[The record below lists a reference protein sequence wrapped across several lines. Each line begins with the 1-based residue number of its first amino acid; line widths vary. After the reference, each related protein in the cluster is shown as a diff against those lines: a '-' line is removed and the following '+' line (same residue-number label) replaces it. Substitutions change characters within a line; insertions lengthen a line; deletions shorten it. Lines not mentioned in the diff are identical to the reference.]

1 MMTRISGTVE
11 DKAQRENKNGDPFL
25 AFKIGIGRQYPVSV
39 TDHEMRGEMLHKGDR
54 VELDIEESQ
63 GTYNGKAVTYRNL
76 IAVMNRAEDEDDG
89 PDLTDA
95 EYEVPEGME
104 SRKVDGADVVSTART
119 PQETR
124 SGPVEPAFNGMAW
137 GACQNNATTIVTSA
151 DYIKPSFLSEEEKRS
166 WYTGEILTMAMLL
179 YQQRPS

>member
-1 MMTRISGTVE
+1 MTRISGTVE

-95 EYEVPEGME
+95 EYEVP
-104 SRKVDGADVVSTART
+104 ART

-137 GACQNNATTIVTSA
+137 GACQNNATTIVMSPE
-151 DYIKPSFLSEEEKRS
+151 YLKPAFETTEEARAWIE
-166 WYTGEILTMAMLL
+166 GEIMTVAGDL
-179 YQQRPS
+179 YGMRPQ

>member
-1 MMTRISGTVE
+1 MTRISGTVE
-11 DKAQRENKNGDPFL
+11 DKAQKENKNGDPFL
-25 AFKIGIGRQYPVSV
+25 SFKIGVGRQYPVSV

-76 IAVMNRAEDEDDG
+76 IAVMNREEDEDDG
-89 PDLTDA
+89 PDLSGA

-119 PQETR
+119 PQEPR

-137 GACQNNATTIVTSA
+137 GACQNNATTIVMSP
-151 DYIKPSFLSEEEKRS
+151 DYLKPAFETTEEARAWIE
-166 WYTGEILTMAMLL
+166 GEIMTVAGDL
-179 YQQRPS
+179 YGMRPQ

>member
-1 MMTRISGTVE
+1 MTRISGTVE

-95 EYEVPEGME
+95 EYEVP
-104 SRKVDGADVVSTART
+104 AIT

>member
-25 AFKIGIGRQYPVSV
+25 AFKIGVGRQYPVSV

-54 VELDIEESQ
+54 VELDIAESQ

-95 EYEVPEGME
+95 EYEVP
-104 SRKVDGADVVSTART
+104 ART
-119 PQETR
+119 PQEPR

-137 GACQNNATTIVTSA
+137 GACQNNATTIVMSP
-151 DYIKPSFLSEEEKRS
+151 DYLKPAFETTEEARAWIE
-166 WYTGEILTMAMLL
+166 GEIMTVAGDL
-179 YQQRPS
+179 YGMRPQ

>member
-1 MMTRISGTVE
+1 MTRISGTVE

-25 AFKIGIGRQYPVSV
+25 SFKIGVGRQYPVSV

-95 EYEVPEGME
+95 EYEVP
-104 SRKVDGADVVSTART
+104 ART

-137 GACQNNATTIVTSA
+137 GACQNNATTIVMSPE
-151 DYIKPSFLSEEEKRS
+151 YLKPAFETTEEARAWIE
-166 WYTGEILTMAMLL
+166 GEIMTVAGDL
-179 YQQRPS
+179 YGMRPQ

>member
-1 MMTRISGTVE
+1 MTRISGVVE

-95 EYEVPEGME
+95 EYEVP
-104 SRKVDGADVVSTART
+104 AIT

-166 WYTGEILTMAMLL
+166 WYTGEILTMAMML

>member
-1 MMTRISGTVE
+1 MTRISGTVE

-39 TDHEMRGEMLHKGDR
+39 TDHEMRGEMLHKGDL

-95 EYEVPEGME
+95 EYEVP
-104 SRKVDGADVVSTART
+104 AIT

-166 WYTGEILTMAMLL
+166 WYTGEILTLALL
-179 YQQRPS
+179 MYQQRPS

>member
-1 MMTRISGTVE
+1 MTRISGTVE

-25 AFKIGIGRQYPVSV
+25 AFKIGVGRQYPVSV

-76 IAVMNRAEDEDDG
+76 IAVMNRADDEDDG

-95 EYEVPEGME
+95 EYEVP
-104 SRKVDGADVVSTART
+104 ART

-137 GACQNNATTIVTSA
+137 GACQNNATTIVMSPE
-151 DYIKPSFLSEEEKRS
+151 YLKPAFETTEEARAWIE
-166 WYTGEILTMAMLL
+166 GEIMTVAGDL
-179 YQQRPS
+179 YGMRPQ

>member
-1 MMTRISGTVE
+1 MTRISGTVE

-95 EYEVPEGME
+95 EYEVP
-104 SRKVDGADVVSTART
+104 AIT

-166 WYTGEILTMAMLL
+166 WYTGEILTLALL
-179 YQQRPS
+179 MYQQRPS

>member
-1 MMTRISGTVE
+1 MTRISGVVE

-25 AFKIGIGRQYPVSV
+25 SFKIGIGRQYPVSV

-95 EYEVPEGME
+95 EYEVP
-104 SRKVDGADVVSTART
+104 ART

-137 GACQNNATTIVTSA
+137 GACQNNATTIVMSPE
-151 DYIKPSFLSEEEKRS
+151 YLKPAFETTEEARAWIE
-166 WYTGEILTMAMLL
+166 GEIMTVAGDL
-179 YQQRPS
+179 YGMRPQ

>member
-1 MMTRISGTVE
+1 MTRISGVVE

-25 AFKIGIGRQYPVSV
+25 AFKIGVGRQYPVSV

-95 EYEVPEGME
+95 EYEVP
-104 SRKVDGADVVSTART
+104 ART

-137 GACQNNATTIVTSA
+137 GACQNNATTIVMSPE
-151 DYIKPSFLSEEEKRS
+151 YLKPAFETTEEARAWIE
-166 WYTGEILTMAMLL
+166 GEIMTVAGDL
-179 YQQRPS
+179 YGMRPQ

>member
-1 MMTRISGTVE
+1 MTRISGVVE
-11 DKAQRENKNGDPFL
+11 DKAERENKNGDPFL
-25 AFKIGIGRQYPVSV
+25 SFKIGVGRQYPVSV

-95 EYEVPEGME
+95 EYEVP
-104 SRKVDGADVVSTART
+104 AIT

-137 GACQNNATTIVTSA
+137 GACQNNATTIVMSP
-151 DYIKPSFLSEEEKRS
+151 DYLKPAFETTEEARAWIE
-166 WYTGEILTMAMLL
+166 GEIMTVAGDL
-179 YQQRPS
+179 YGMRPQ

>member
-1 MMTRISGTVE
+1 MTRISGTVE

-95 EYEVPEGME
+95 EYEVP
-104 SRKVDGADVVSTART
+104 AIT
-119 PQETR
+119 PQEPR
-124 SGPVEPAFNGMAW
+124 SGPVEPAFNGLAW

>member
-1 MMTRISGTVE
+1 MTRISGTVE
-11 DKAQRENKNGDPFL
+11 DKAEKKNKHGAPYL
-25 AFKIGIGRQYPVSV
+25 AFKIGVGRQYPVSV

-95 EYEVPEGME
+95 EYEVP
-104 SRKVDGADVVSTART
+104 ART

-137 GACQNNATTIVTSA
+137 GACQNNATTIVMSPE
-151 DYIKPSFLSEEEKRS
+151 YLKPAFETTEEARAWIE
-166 WYTGEILTMAMLL
+166 GEIMTVAGDL
-179 YQQRPS
+179 YGMRPQ

>member
-1 MMTRISGTVE
+1 MTRISGVVE
-11 DKAQRENKNGDPFL
+11 DKAEKENKHGAPYL
-25 AFKIGIGRQYPVSV
+25 AFKIGVGGQSPVPV
-39 TDHEMRGEMLHKGDR
+39 NEHEMRGKMLHKGEH

-95 EYEVPEGME
+95 EYEVP
-104 SRKVDGADVVSTART
+104 AIT

-166 WYTGEILTMAMLL
+166 WYTGEILTLAMLL

>member
-1 MMTRISGTVE
+1 MTRISGTVE
-11 DKAQRENKNGDPFL
+11 DKAQKENKNGDPFL

-76 IAVMNRAEDEDDG
+76 IAVMNRADDEDDG

-95 EYEVPEGME
+95 EYEVP
-104 SRKVDGADVVSTART
+104 AIT

-166 WYTGEILTMAMLL
+166 WYTGEILTLALL
-179 YQQRPS
+179 MYQQRPS

>member
-1 MMTRISGTVE
+1 MTRISGTVE

-95 EYEVPEGME
+95 EYEVP
-104 SRKVDGADVVSTART
+104 ART
-119 PQETR
+119 PQEPR
-124 SGPVEPAFNGMAW
+124 GGPVEPAFNGMAW

>member
-1 MMTRISGTVE
+1 MTRISGTVE

-76 IAVMNRAEDEDDG
+76 IAVMNREDDEDDG

-95 EYEVPEGME
+95 EYEVP
-104 SRKVDGADVVSTART
+104 AIT
-119 PQETR
+119 PQEPR
-124 SGPVEPAFNGMAW
+124 SGPVEPAFNGLAW
-137 GACQNNATTIVTSA
+137 GACQNNATAVVMSPE
-151 DYIKPSFLSEEEKRS
+151 YLKPAFETTEEARAWIE
-166 WYTGEILTMAMLL
+166 GEIMTVAGDL
-179 YQQRPS
+179 YGMRPQ

>member
-1 MMTRISGTVE
+1 MTRISGVVE

-95 EYEVPEGME
+95 EYEVP
-104 SRKVDGADVVSTART
+104 ART

-166 WYTGEILTMAMLL
+166 WYTGEILTMAMML

>member
-1 MMTRISGTVE
+1 MTRISGTVE

-25 AFKIGIGRQYPVSV
+25 AFKIGVGRQYPVSV

-76 IAVMNRAEDEDDG
+76 IAVMNRADDEDDG

-95 EYEVPEGME
+95 EYEVP
-104 SRKVDGADVVSTART
+104 ART

-137 GACQNNATTIVTSA
+137 GACQNNATTIVMSPE
-151 DYIKPSFLSEEEKRS
+151 YLKPAFETTEETRAWIE
-166 WYTGEILTMAMLL
+166 GEIMTVAGDL
-179 YQQRPS
+179 YGMRPQ

>member
-11 DKAQRENKNGDPFL
+11 DKAQKENKNGDPFL

-76 IAVMNRAEDEDDG
+76 IAVMNRADDEDDG

-95 EYEVPEGME
+95 EYEVP
-104 SRKVDGADVVSTART
+104 AIT

-166 WYTGEILTMAMLL
+166 WYTGEILTLALL
-179 YQQRPS
+179 MYQQRPS

>member
-1 MMTRISGTVE
+1 MTRISGTVE
-11 DKAQRENKNGDPFL
+11 DKAQKENKNGDPFL

-95 EYEVPEGME
+95 EYEVP
-104 SRKVDGADVVSTART
+104 AIT

-166 WYTGEILTMAMLL
+166 WYTGEILTLALL
-179 YQQRPS
+179 MYQQRPS

>member
-1 MMTRISGTVE
+1 MTRISGVVE

-95 EYEVPEGME
+95 EYDAP
-104 SRKVDGADVVSTART
+104 ART
-119 PQETR
+119 PQEPR

-137 GACQNNATTIVTSA
+137 GACQNNATTIVMSPE
-151 DYIKPSFLSEEEKRS
+151 YLKPAFETTEETRAWIE
-166 WYTGEILTMAMLL
+166 GEIMTVAGDL
-179 YQQRPS
+179 YGMRPQ

>member
-1 MMTRISGTVE
+1 
-11 DKAQRENKNGDPFL
+11 
-25 AFKIGIGRQYPVSV
+25 V

-95 EYEVPEGME
+95 EYEVP
-104 SRKVDGADVVSTART
+104 ART

-137 GACQNNATTIVTSA
+137 GACQNNATTIVMSPE
-151 DYIKPSFLSEEEKRS
+151 YLKPAFETTEEARAWIE
-166 WYTGEILTMAMLL
+166 GEIMTVAGDL
-179 YQQRPS
+179 YGMRPQ

>member
-1 MMTRISGTVE
+1 MTRISGTVE

-25 AFKIGIGRQYPVSV
+25 SFKIGVGRQYPVSV

-95 EYEVPEGME
+95 EYEVP
-104 SRKVDGADVVSTART
+104 ART
-119 PQETR
+119 PQEPR

-137 GACQNNATTIVTSA
+137 GACQNNATTIVMSPE
-151 DYIKPSFLSEEEKRS
+151 YLKPAFETTEEARAWIE
-166 WYTGEILTMAMLL
+166 GEIMTVAGDL
-179 YQQRPS
+179 YGMRPQ

>member
-25 AFKIGIGRQYPVSV
+25 AFKIGVGRQYPVSV

-95 EYEVPEGME
+95 EYEVP
-104 SRKVDGADVVSTART
+104 ART

-137 GACQNNATTIVTSA
+137 GACQNNATTIVMSPE
-151 DYIKPSFLSEEEKRS
+151 YLKPAFETTEEARAWIE
-166 WYTGEILTMAMLL
+166 GEIMTVAGDL
-179 YQQRPS
+179 YGMRPQ

>member
-1 MMTRISGTVE
+1 MTRISGTVE

-76 IAVMNRAEDEDDG
+76 IAVMNREDDEDDG

-95 EYEVPEGME
+95 EYEVP
-104 SRKVDGADVVSTART
+104 AIT
-119 PQETR
+119 PQEPR

-151 DYIKPSFLSEEEKRS
+151 DYIKPSFLSEEEKRA

>member
-1 MMTRISGTVE
+1 MTRISGTVE

-25 AFKIGIGRQYPVSV
+25 SFKIGVGRQYPVSV

-76 IAVMNRAEDEDDG
+76 IAVMNRADDEDDG

-95 EYEVPEGME
+95 EYEVP
-104 SRKVDGADVVSTART
+104 ART

-137 GACQNNATTIVTSA
+137 GACQNNATTIVMSPE
-151 DYIKPSFLSEEEKRS
+151 YLKPAFETTEEARAWIE
-166 WYTGEILTMAMLL
+166 GEIMTVAGDL
-179 YQQRPS
+179 YGMRPQ

>member
-1 MMTRISGTVE
+1 MMPRISGTVE

-76 IAVMNRAEDEDDG
+76 IAVMNRADDEDDG

-95 EYEVPEGME
+95 EYDTPPDGPRAQQEV
-104 SRKVDGADVVSTART
+104 S
-119 PQETR
+119 
-124 SGPVEPAFNGMAW
+124 SGQLVPGINGMAW
-137 GACQNNATTIVTSA
+137 GACQNNATTIVVSEA
-151 DYIKPSFLSEEEKRS
+151 YPKPVFESEDEANAWFAGS
-166 WYTGEILTMAMLL
+166 ILTLAQML
-179 YQQRPS
+179 YDQRPS

>member
-1 MMTRISGTVE
+1 MTRISGVVE

-95 EYEVPEGME
+95 EYEVP
-104 SRKVDGADVVSTART
+104 AIT
-119 PQETR
+119 PQEPR
-124 SGPVEPAFNGMAW
+124 SGPVEPAFNGLAW

-166 WYTGEILTMAMLL
+166 WYTGEILTMAMML

>member
-25 AFKIGIGRQYPVSV
+25 SFKIGIGRQYPVSV

-95 EYEVPEGME
+95 EYEVP
-104 SRKVDGADVVSTART
+104 ART

-137 GACQNNATTIVTSA
+137 GACQNNATTIVMSPE
-151 DYIKPSFLSEEEKRS
+151 YLKPAFETTEEARAWIE
-166 WYTGEILTMAMLL
+166 GEIMTVAGDL
-179 YQQRPS
+179 YGMRPQ

>member
-1 MMTRISGTVE
+1 MTRISGTVE

-25 AFKIGIGRQYPVSV
+25 AFKIGVGRQYPVSV

-76 IAVMNRAEDEDDG
+76 IAVMNREEDEDDG

-95 EYEVPEGME
+95 EYEVP
-104 SRKVDGADVVSTART
+104 ART

-137 GACQNNATTIVTSA
+137 GACQNNATTIVMSPE
-151 DYIKPSFLSEEEKRS
+151 YLKPAFETTEEARAWIE
-166 WYTGEILTMAMLL
+166 GEIMTVAGDL
-179 YQQRPS
+179 YGMRPQ

>member
-25 AFKIGIGRQYPVSV
+25 SFKIGVGRQYPVSV

-76 IAVMNRAEDEDDG
+76 IAVMNRADDEDDG

-95 EYEVPEGME
+95 EYEVP
-104 SRKVDGADVVSTART
+104 ART

-137 GACQNNATTIVTSA
+137 GACQNNATTIVMSPE
-151 DYIKPSFLSEEEKRS
+151 YLKPAFETTEEARAWIE
-166 WYTGEILTMAMLL
+166 GEIMTVAGDL
-179 YQQRPS
+179 YGMRPQ

>member
-1 MMTRISGTVE
+1 MTRISGTVE

-25 AFKIGIGRQYPVSV
+25 SFKIGVGRQYPVSV

-76 IAVMNRAEDEDDG
+76 IAVMNREEDEDDG

-95 EYEVPEGME
+95 EYEVP
-104 SRKVDGADVVSTART
+104 ART

-137 GACQNNATTIVTSA
+137 GASQNNATTIVTSA

-166 WYTGEILTMAMLL
+166 WYTGEILTLAMMM

>member
-1 MMTRISGTVE
+1 MTRISGVVE
-11 DKAQRENKNGDPFL
+11 DKAERENKNGDPFL
-25 AFKIGIGRQYPVSV
+25 AFKIGVGGQYPVSV
-39 TDHEMRGEMLHKGDR
+39 NDHEMRGEMLHKGDR

-95 EYEVPEGME
+95 EYEVP
-104 SRKVDGADVVSTART
+104 AIT
-119 PQETR
+119 PQEPR

-137 GACQNNATTIVTSA
+137 GACQNNATTIVMSP
-151 DYIKPSFLSEEEKRS
+151 DYLKPAFETTEEARAWIE
-166 WYTGEILTMAMLL
+166 GEIMTVAGDL
-179 YQQRPS
+179 YGMRPQ

>member
-1 MMTRISGTVE
+1 MTRISGTVE

-25 AFKIGIGRQYPVSV
+25 AFKIGVGRQYPVSV

-95 EYEVPEGME
+95 EYEVP
-104 SRKVDGADVVSTART
+104 ART

-137 GACQNNATTIVTSA
+137 GACQNNATTIVMSPE
-151 DYIKPSFLSEEEKRS
+151 YLKPAFETTEEARAWIE
-166 WYTGEILTMAMLL
+166 GEIMTVAGDL
-179 YQQRPS
+179 YGMRPQ